1 MGVAHSFLFPSNF
14 GGQEGMI
21 AELLESWAGYRE
33 WRMEEFPESP
43 VDLTFVS
50 YPVVYEDIIMGIEW
64 GMALSTVATIL
75 AFIVLAIMLRNI
87 RQLGLVA
94 CNILTGIGTTLLSC

>member
-1 MGVAHSFLFPSNF
+1 M
-14 GGQEGMI
+14 
-21 AELLESWAGYRE
+21 
-33 WRMEEFPESP
+33 
-43 VDLTFVS
+43 DLTFVS

-87 RQLGLVA
+87 RSPSRLVA
-94 CNILTGIGTTLLSC
+94 ATPRPRRGHVCDMSAP